1 MKHGDTL
8 ELPNCKSQ
16 CGQNESQ
23 FESWQR
29 PLTACVTKFELGEA
43 ADYRHFQC
51 FQLTRNS
58 FFLVNH
64 WQDHGCPELTD
75 ACGEQRLAHV
85 VPSNRWATV
94 AQITKKEVLIESCQN
109 TQCITVSCLWVCMTT
124 GQSRCPYWPL
134 FTAESTN
141 NGRNR
146 TTAQW
151 NKVIWSD
158 QANFLLHQIAAL
170 PCLPGEH
177 LAPWCTMGRRQA
189 IRKSQRS
196 RDGVLNGSGVYCY
209 WEKE

>member
-1 MKHGDTL
+1 MGAQSSQMHVGSKGWPMWSHPTGEPL
-8 ELPNCKSQ
+8 WLKS
-16 CGQNESQ
+16 
-23 FESWQR
+23 
-29 PLTACVTKFELGEA
+29 P
-43 ADYRHFQC
+43 
-51 FQLTRNS
+51 
-58 FFLVNH
+58 
-64 WQDHGCPELTD
+64 
-75 ACGEQRLAHV
+75 
-85 VPSNRWATV
+85 
-94 AQITKKEVLIESCQN
+94 KKKVLIESCQN

-124 GQSRCPYWPL
+124 GQSRCPCWPL